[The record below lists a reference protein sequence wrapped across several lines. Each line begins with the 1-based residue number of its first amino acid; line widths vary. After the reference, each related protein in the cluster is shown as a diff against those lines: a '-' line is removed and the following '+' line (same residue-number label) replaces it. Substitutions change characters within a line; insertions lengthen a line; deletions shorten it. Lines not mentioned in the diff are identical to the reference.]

1 MNVVATLG
9 AKALI
14 HERGGRLFVW
24 TDLPR
29 CCGGATYLRSSFTP
43 RAGRTFW
50 RAGGFDDLELYIDL
64 GRLSPPEEL
73 HLDVRGRGRK
83 RVEAYWNGCVFVA

>member
-73 HLDVRGRGRK
+73 HLDVRGLGRK